1 MRTLGN
7 NIREQ
12 GDGSKRELLVEDQD
26 TLVRADKF
34 LAMKMPELSRAQARR
49 LILNKGVTV
58 NGAAVKPS
66 KLLAPGTVVSV
77 EVPEPEPAQP
87 LPEPIDI
94 DIVYEDG
101 DLIVVNKHA
110 GMVVHPAPG
119 TPSGTLVNALL
130 HHCTDLQP
138 IGGVQRPGIVHRLD
152 KDTTGLIVV
161 AKNERAFRELSK
173 QVKQRTVE
181 RYYLALVQ
189 GEFAENEGVIDAPI
203 GRGATDRKKMV
214 IGGVGSRNA
223 LTSFT
228 VLESFGYATLLRVKI
243 ETGRTHQIRVH
254 LAFAG
259 HPVLGDPT
267 YGRNTRHLETR
278 DEAVNDATE
287 KLPGQA
293 LHAAR
298 LGFVHPGTPRFMRFE
313 AEPPQEFR
321 NLLEALRNIRV
332 KS

>member
-12 GDGSKRELLVEDQD
+12 GDGSKRELVVEDHD

-34 LAMKMPELSRAQARR
+34 LAMKMPELTRAQARR
-49 LILNKGVTV
+49 LILNKDVTV

-66 KLLAPGTVVSV
+66 KILAPGTVVSV
-77 EVPEPEPAQP
+77 EIPEPEP
-87 LPEPIDI
+87 
-94 DIVYEDG
+94 G
-101 DLIVVNKHA
+101 
-110 GMVVHPAPG
+110 
-119 TPSGTLVNALL
+119 
-130 HHCTDLQP
+130 
-138 IGGVQRPGIVHRLD
+138 
-152 KDTTGLIVV
+152 
-161 AKNERAFRELSK
+161 
-173 QVKQRTVE
+173 
-181 RYYLALVQ
+181 
-189 GEFAENEGVIDAPI
+189 
-203 GRGATDRKKMV
+203 KKMV
-214 IGGVGSRNA
+214 IGGVANRDA
-223 LTSFT
+223 LTRFT
-228 VLESFGYATLLRVKI
+228 VLESFGCATLLRVRI

-254 LAFAG
+254 LTFAG

-267 YGRNTRHLETR
+267 YGRNTRDLETR
-278 DEAVNDATE
+278 DETVNDALQ

-313 AEPPQEFR
+313 AEPPEEFR